1 MSEGIIIFLLVTG
14 PLFWMLG
21 GTYAKWIR
29 RFAWP
34 AVVAGCAMTAG
45 VGWLSAIMV
54 AGAMVVVNSLPYGD
68 RTPWPL
74 KVAVFILLMAPAL
87 IISLKAVWIVAVCGL
102 LTTLAFWAT
111 RRWAWFTHKA
121 VEGLCGFLQACVIVF
136 AILLRG

>member
-1 MSEGIIIFLLVTG
+1 MTEQMIMALLVCG

-34 AVVAGCAMTAG
+34 AVVAGAVMTAG
-45 VGWLSAIMV
+45 VGWLSATMV

-74 KVAVFILLMAPAL
+74 KVAVFILLMTPVL
-87 IISLKAVWIVAVCGL
+87 IISLKVVWIVAVCGI

-111 RRWAWFTHKA
+111 RRWAWFTHKLTEGVTGFVQAGA
-121 VEGLCGFLQACVIVF
+121 VVIACLV
-136 AILLRG
+136 R